1 LLNLARKGSPGINAP
16 PPILVFSSHLH
27 KFQFI
32 DAANR
37 RKFTITNDKLQMNG
51 MDFAHDFNYFRR
63 KYLNL

>member
-1 LLNLARKGSPGINAP
+1 MAFDVKRKPVPSG
-16 PPILVFSSHLH
+16 FTTC

-51 MDFAHDFNYFRR
+51 IGFAHDFNYFRR

>member
-1 LLNLARKGSPGINAP
+1 VS
-16 PPILVFSSHLH
+16 

-32 DAANR
+32 DAAYR

-51 MDFAHDFNYFRR
+51 MGFTHDFNYFRR